1 MKRIT
6 NQSGFTIIEL
16 LVFITVVLA
25 ITIIAASN
33 IRDLRA
39 NNRDQESKI
48 DINATA
54 YQLEVFHEKNNYY
67 PEKIEAKIIPG
78 LEEKSIKD
86 RNNLTI
92 SEPGSSYTYKP
103 SGCSE
108 GKCKNFELKANLE
121 KEAPFVKQSLAR

>member
-1 MKRIT
+1 MKRID
-6 NQSGFTIIEL
+6 NHSGFTIIEL
-16 LVFITVVLA
+16 LVFITVILV

-67 PEKIEAKIIPG
+67 PEKVEVKTIPG

-92 SEPGSSYTYKP
+92 NELGSSYTYKP
-103 SGCSE
+103 SECSE

>member
-1 MKRIT
+1 MKRI
-6 NQSGFTIIEL
+6 NKQSGFTIIEL

-48 DINATA
+48 DVNATA

-67 PEKIEAKIIPG
+67 PEKIEAKTIPG

-92 SEPGSSYTYKP
+92 NELGSSYTYKP

>member
-1 MKRIT
+1 MKRIN

-48 DINATA
+48 DVNATA

-92 SEPGSSYTYKP
+92 SEPDRKS
-103 SGCSE
+103 
-108 GKCKNFELKANLE
+108 
-121 KEAPFVKQSLAR
+121 VV

>member
-1 MKRIT
+1 MKRIN

-67 PEKIEAKIIPG
+67 PEKIEVKTIPG

-92 SEPGSSYTYKP
+92 SELGSSYTYKP